1 MCSVKMPKM
10 PATPAPPPVAQAED
24 PAVAKARDD
33 ERRRLA
39 MMRGRASTVMGSLA
53 KPAAGA
59 AQFKTTLGG

>member
-10 PATPAPPPVAQAED
+10 PAPPPVAQAED

-39 MMRGRASTVMGSLA
+39 MMNGRASTVMGSLA
-53 KPAAGA
+53 KPAAA
-59 AQFKTTLGG
+59 TPFKTTLGG